1 MIKLNEGYGNSVK
14 YLTFTDAV
22 KLLGSGTGE
31 RIRNFVRDGKIQAYR
46 LPNVVGLR
54 VRNDDVLNLIAVSS
68 AKDDQ

>member
-1 MIKLNEGYGNSVK
+1 MIKLSVDYGNNVK

-31 RIRNFVRDGKIQAYR
+31 RIRNVVRDGKIQAYR

-54 VRNDDVLNLIAVSS
+54 VRNDDVLNLITVSS

>member
-1 MIKLNEGYGNSVK
+1 MIKLSEDYGNNVK

-54 VRNDDVLNLIAVSS
+54 VRKDDVLNLITVSS

>member
-1 MIKLNEGYGNSVK
+1 MIKPNEDYENDVK

-22 KLLGSGTGE
+22 KLLGAGTAQ
-31 RIRNFVRDGKIQAYR
+31 RVRNFVRDGKIRAYQ

-54 VRNDDVLNLIAVSS
+54 VRNDDVLNLITDSS

>member
-1 MIKLNEGYGNSVK
+1 MINLNEDHGNNVK

-54 VRNDDVLNLIAVSS
+54 VRNDDVLNLITVSS

>member
-1 MIKLNEGYGNSVK
+1 MIKLNEDYRNDVK

-22 KLLGSGTGE
+22 KLLGAGTGE
-31 RIRNFVRDGKIQAYR
+31 RIRNFVRDGKIQAYQ

-54 VRNDDVLNLIAVSS
+54 VRNDDVLNLISVSS

>member
-1 MIKLNEGYGNSVK
+1 MIKLSEDYGNNVK

-54 VRNDDVLNLIAVSS
+54 VRNDDVLNLITVSS

>member
-1 MIKLNEGYGNSVK
+1 MIKLSVDYGNNVK

-54 VRNDDVLNLIAVSS
+54 VRNDDVLNLITVSS